1 MGKGSIGTAEF
12 ERLVARTGNAKYLAR
27 PYTGR
32 KDGMPVS
39 ECVRMAYENDRNIAA
54 ASGTMTGDD
63 PMITALAVYRAGN
76 VLAARG
82 RKAETYVLL
91 LSVPKDMPEE
101 AVRPF
106 MRKAYEAAEFADV
119 SIIRTDAAHVTVHV
133 TAFGGAMSDGAEA
146 FSSAADRKP
155 EFLDGEYRIILC
167 GQAGAEE
174 TVLLYGQYRERLS
187 AKYPEHFLSEI
198 PALAEGLD
206 AGRFCETGWKNGMVY
221 AYSCGD
227 GGVYAGLFGMS
238 ERIRTGL
245 SVSLPE
251 IPVSQKTIEVCEELN
266 IDPYQIG
273 SGGCILMITRDSERL
288 LSALC
293 AEGAEACDIGRL
305 REGYKKELHNG
316 DEVRCL
322 EPYRG

>member
-1 MGKGSIGTAEF
+1 MGKGSIGAAEF

-63 PMITALAVYRAGN
+63 PIIVAFAAYRAGN
-76 VLAARG
+76 ALAARG
-82 RKAETYVLL
+82 RKAETYALL

-101 AVRPF
+101 AVRPY
-106 MRKAYEAAEFADV
+106 MRKAYEVTELADV
-119 SIIRTDAAHVTVHV
+119 SVVRTDTAHVTAHV
-133 TAFGGAMSDGAEA
+133 TAFGGAAFGEAEA
-146 FSSAADRKP
+146 ADEAEAVP
-155 EFLDGEYRIILC
+155 EFPDGEYRIILC

-187 AKYPEHFLSEI
+187 AKYPKHFLSEI

-206 AGRFCETGWKNGMVY
+206 AGKLCETGWKNGMVY
-221 AYSCGD
+221 AYACGD
-227 GGVYAGLFGMS
+227 GGVYAGLFGLS
-238 ERIRTGL
+238 ERLRTGL

-251 IPVSQKTIEVCEELN
+251 IPISQKTIEVCEELN
-266 IDPYQIG
+266 IDPYRIG
-273 SGGCILMITRDSERL
+273 SGGCILMITRDAEKL
-288 LSALC
+288 LSALY
-293 AEGAEACDIGRL
+293 AEGAEASDIGRL
-305 REGYKKELHNG
+305 QNGFAKELHNG

>member
-1 MGKGSIGTAEF
+1 MGKGSIGAAEF

-63 PMITALAVYRAGN
+63 PMIVAFAAYRAGN
-76 VLAARG
+76 ALAARG
-82 RKAETYVLL
+82 RKAETYALL

-101 AVRPF
+101 AVRPY
-106 MRKAYEAAEFADV
+106 MRKAYEVIELADV
-119 SIIRTDAAHVTVHV
+119 SVVRTDTAHMTAHV
-133 TAFGGAMSDGAEA
+133 TAFGGAAFGEAETADGAESVPD
-146 FSSAADRKP
+146 FP
-155 EFLDGEYRIILC
+155 DGEYRIILC

-187 AKYPEHFLSEI
+187 AKYPKHFLSEI

-206 AGRFCETGWKNGMVY
+206 AGKLCETGWKNGMVY
-221 AYSCGD
+221 AFACGD
-227 GGVYAGLFGMS
+227 GGVYAGLFGLS
-238 ERIRTGL
+238 ERLRTGL

-251 IPVSQKTIEVCEELN
+251 IPISQKTIEVCEELN

-273 SGGCILMITRDSERL
+273 SGGCILMITRDAEKL
-288 LSALC
+288 LSALY
-293 AEGAEACDIGRL
+293 AEGAEAADIGCL
-305 REGYKKELHNG
+305 QNGFAKELHNG

>member
-1 MGKGSIGTAEF
+1 MGKGSICTAEF
-12 ERLVARTGNAKYLAR
+12 ERLVARTGNAKFLAR

-63 PMITALAVYRAGN
+63 PYIVAFAVYRAGN
-76 VLAARG
+76 ALAARG
-82 RKAETYVLL
+82 RKAETFSLL
-91 LSVPKDMPEE
+91 LSIPKDMPEE

-106 MRKAYEAAEFADV
+106 MRKAYEAADFADV
-119 SIIRTDAAHVTVHV
+119 SILRTDAMQVTAHV
-133 TAFGGAMSDGAEA
+133 TAFGDATETA
-146 FSSAADRKP
+146 P
-155 EFLDGEYRIILC
+155 EFTDGEYRIILC

-206 AGRFCETGWKNGMVY
+206 AGRLCETGWKNGMVY

-227 GGVYAGLFGMS
+227 GGVYAGLFGMC

-288 LSALC
+288 LSALY